1 MLAAS
6 VFIMILLTRFS
17 SLCFLLTWTF
27 RWCGVV
33 KTSGQNW
40 HWTFLLQTWTA
51 LMWSKTVW
59 REDSSFEQTAQATF
73 PLSALTMMKFLSWES
88 SRWARFGIPENGKKG
103 STWSL
108 ISMETRRKKGQE
120 TIFQQAQWERIEKHF
135 PPNPQ
140 IWSHLFYLLRIHI
153 WLQQMLEPKNL
164 TLHFHRNRQP
174 RSNDNRKSQKWKRNI
189 NWIN

>member
-108 ISMETRRKKGQE
+108 ISMETRRKRVKKPFFNKLNGKE
-120 TIFQQAQWERIEKHF
+120 LRSIFLPIHKF
-135 PPNPQ
+135 D
-140 IWSHLFYLLRIHI
+140 LYKYLNYSTYSGSTFGYNKC
-153 WLQQMLEPKNL
+153 W
-164 TLHFHRNRQP
+164 
-174 RSNDNRKSQKWKRNI
+174 NRKT
-189 NWIN
+189 